1 MIVFDDRISYII
13 RPYIIVF
20 EEYKKILGMERTRRR
35 LEMEMERSD
44 ETRTLKGEL
53 KKKRQQRRTASKP
66 YSKKRKKQ
74 RNRTVMVRVRKYH
87 ILNTTDYKDKRKIR
101 EIKLR

>member
-13 RPYIIVF
+13 RSCMIVF

-66 YSKKRKKQ
+66 YSKKGKKQ

-87 ILNTTDYKDKRKIR
+87 ILNTTDYKDKRKIS

>member
-1 MIVFDDRISYII
+1 M
-13 RPYIIVF
+13 IVF

-35 LEMEMERSD
+35 LEIKMERSD

-87 ILNTTDYKDKRKIR
+87 ILNTTDYKDKRKIS

>member
-35 LEMEMERSD
+35 MEMEMERSD

-53 KKKRQQRRTASKP
+53 KKKRQQRRTPSKP
-66 YSKKRKKQ
+66 YSKKGKKQ
-74 RNRTVMVRVRKYH
+74 RNRTLMVR
-87 ILNTTDYKDKRKIR
+87 IR
-101 EIKLR
+101 LTF

>member
-35 LEMEMERSD
+35 MKMEMERSD

-66 YSKKRKKQ
+66 
-74 RNRTVMVRVRKYH
+74 
-87 ILNTTDYKDKRKIR
+87 
-101 EIKLR
+101 

>member
-13 RPYIIVF
+13 RSCMIVF

-35 LEMEMERSD
+35 LEMKMERSD

-66 YSKKRKKQ
+66 YSEGEKTKKPNSNGSHK
-74 RNRTVMVRVRKYH
+74 TH
-87 ILNTTDYKDKRKIR
+87 FLNTIDYKDKKSRWN
-101 EIKLR
+101 